1 MLYFVRF
8 LLFAALFI
16 GGCTTSADD
25 SNTPNLEL
33 GEMVEVRIAS
43 STTATRTEIGEDN
56 VSRWS
61 LGDKIALWAQVEG
74 GSDFT
79 FAGET
84 FTMRYYGSTYDN
96 AEFAATITSMA
107 QGTYSYFA
115 SYPIPN
121 SVSNDT
127 RVTYNLQTMTQN
139 GSSGGDADI
148 MVATPTQGIEL
159 SESTLGGA
167 ELSFKHLMHAF
178 RIEIPE
184 GRNNFGMDIKGLD
197 VDFPK
202 GVIGSVSFDVSQ
214 SDGEVIYTDGAT
226 SIHMDLEDA
235 IGEAGEYAWVFFN
248 PSTLTGDVTFTVY
261 DENGYRSQEISTT
274 VNEREFKAG
283 EITPLTL
290 TAPEELTDRTTI
302 TRTITANNLGEK
314 ITKVTFTAP
323 NNGTFIN
330 RSNSWS
336 FDVDD
341 VPCECTIAYYPSV
354 NGSSFDSGEITVEY
368 ESESVL
374 SQGASIAVAGLAVQ
388 TVHTSSDVVPY
399 LMEEY
404 FASAPSGWSVVGYSG
419 SSLST
424 SGSAMIRNYHEKEWN
439 WSSFSNIH
447 TDSPSRMTSTTLST
461 IKSGKTL
468 SVKVSFSAKWS
479 KNKVDMSVT
488 VGGATGTELDDA
500 ISGGGDISLT
510 SSSSASTKSQEV
522 TGITR
527 ASRIAWKNKPS
538 GEPSSGS
545 DDVYID
551 DVKVS
556 IISE

>member
-1 MLYFVRF
+1 MLNFVRF
-8 LLFAALFI
+8 LLFAVLLI
-16 GGCTTSADD
+16 SGCSTSADD
-25 SNTPNLEL
+25 PNTPNLEL

-61 LGDKIALWAQVEG
+61 IGDKIALWAQVEG
-74 GSDFT
+74 GSDYT
-79 FAGET
+79 LAGET
-84 FTMRYYGSTYDN
+84 FTMRYYGATYDN
-96 AEFAATITSMA
+96 AEFAATITSMES
-107 QGTYSYFA
+107 GTYNYFA
-115 SYPIPN
+115 SYPTPN
-121 SVSNDT
+121 SISNDT

-159 SESTLGGA
+159 SGSTLGGA

-178 RIEIPE
+178 RVEIPE
-184 GRNNFGMDIKGLD
+184 GRNKFGMDIKSLG
-197 VDFPK
+197 VTFPK
-202 GVIGSVSFDVSQ
+202 GVIGSVSFDVAE

-248 PSTLTGDVTFTVY
+248 PSTLTGDITFTVY

-274 VNEREFKAG
+274 VNEREFRAG

-302 TRTITANNLGEK
+302 TRTITANNLGEA

-330 RSNSWS
+330 RSNTWS

-368 ESESVL
+368 ESESVI
-374 SQGASIAVAGLAVQ
+374 SSGASISVAGLATQ
-388 TVHTSSDVVPY
+388 TVHASSDVVPY

-404 FASAPSGWSVVGYSG
+404 FASAPSGWSVAGYSG
-419 SSLST
+419 SSLSS
-424 SGSAMIRNYHEKEWN
+424 SGSAMIRNYHDRSWGL
-439 WSSFSNIH
+439 FTGYTH
-447 TDSPSRMTSTTLST
+447 TDSPSRMTSATLST

-468 SVKVSFSAKWS
+468 SVNVSFSAKWTQ
-479 KNKVDMSVT
+479 NKVDMSVT
-488 VGGATGTELDDA
+488 VGGATGTALDDA
-500 ISGGGDISLT
+500 ISGGGDIELT
-510 SSSSASTKSQEV
+510 SSSSASTKSQTV
-522 TGITR
+522 TGITST
-527 ASRIAWKNKPS
+527 SRIAWKNKPS